1 MRHNLTQAEAR
12 ESFLSWRRQW
22 EAAREVT
29 RTRSQT
35 HRELYAYS
43 GSGTGDAVLSGGGK
57 VSFSSREKGGKRHS
71 FTAYI
76 REDKY
81 ADLDGLLMCVH
92 LSGVKLKFILIL
104 YVIKCEG

>member
-1 MRHNLTQAEAR
+1 M
-12 ESFLSWRRQW
+12 
-22 EAAREVT
+22 T
-29 RTRSQT
+29 RTHSQA

-43 GSGTGDAVLSGGGK
+43 GDGTGDAVLSGGGK
-57 VSFSSREKGGKRHS
+57 VYFSSRQKGGKWHS

-81 ADLDGLLMCVH
+81 ADLDGLLVCVH

-104 YVIKCEG
+104 YAVKCEG